1 MVEIELQY
9 GNLGKTGL
17 EVSRLCLGCFS
28 FGNRQQWQLEIEE
41 ARPIVEKALDLGI
54 NFFDTSDIYS
64 LGRSEEIIGELLK
77 DYRDDVVIA
86 TKVRY
91 PMDERVLHLKLSY

>member
-54 NFFDTSDIYS
+54 DLGINFFDIYS
-64 LGRSEEIIGELLK
+64 LSRSEEIIGELLK
-77 DYRDDVVIA
+77 DYRDVVVIA
-86 TKVRY
+86 T
-91 PMDERVLHLKLSY
+91 L

>member
-41 ARPIVEKALDLGI
+41 AHPIVEKALDLGI
-54 NFFDTSDIYS
+54 DLGINFFDIYS

-86 TKVRY
+86 T
-91 PMDERVLHLKLSY
+91 L